1 MALQFYNTLN
11 RKKEIFHPIEEGKVG
26 LYTCGPTVYDYAHIG
41 NFRTFMFE
49 DLLKR
54 WLLHLGF
61 DVNHVMNIT
70 DVDDKTI
77 KKSQAEGVDLF
88 EITERYTDFFM
99 KDLDWLKIIP
109 ADIFPKATD
118 SIPKIIRMIKILLD
132 KGFAYREDDGS
143 VYFNIRSFPDY
154 GLLTKINM
162 VNQQSASRVSDDEY
176 DKDAPQD
183 FALWKGW
190 KEEDGD
196 VVWDAPWGRGRPG
209 WHIECSAMSSET
221 LGDHFDIHCGGVDN
235 MFPHHENEI
244 AQSQCATDEPF
255 VNVWLHSEF
264 LLVDGGKMSK
274 SLGNFYRISDLK
286 EMGFTPECIRYQLLA
301 GHYRSKIT
309 FSADKKHEGDKIVQK
324 ITDLKSRLKKRN
336 SAMFADGSYPE
347 EYSEFKER
355 MNDDLNAPRSFA
367 VFFDWMKIINS
378 KLDQNNISEQE
389 LGQGWEFIQAFDKI
403 FGLIKSDQLPEI
415 PIEIT
420 HLANQRDKARKM
432 RDWAEADSLRQ
443 ILKSKGWIVE
453 DTPNGQ
459 QIKKQS

>member
-1 MALQFYNTLN
+1 
-11 RKKEIFHPIEEGKVG
+11 
-26 LYTCGPTVYDYAHIG
+26 
-41 NFRTFMFE
+41 
-49 DLLKR
+49 
-54 WLLHLGF
+54 
-61 DVNHVMNIT
+61 
-70 DVDDKTI
+70 
-77 KKSQAEGVDLF
+77 
-88 EITERYTDFFM
+88 
-99 KDLDWLKIIP
+99 
-109 ADIFPKATD
+109 
-118 SIPKIIRMIKILLD
+118 
-132 KGFAYREDDGS
+132 
-143 VYFNIRSFPDY
+143 
-154 GLLTKINM
+154 
-162 VNQQSASRVSDDEY
+162 
-176 DKDAPQD
+176 
-183 FALWKGW
+183 
-190 KEEDGD
+190 
-196 VVWDAPWGRGRPG
+196 
-209 WHIECSAMSSET
+209 
-221 LGDHFDIHCGGVDN
+221 
-235 MFPHHENEI
+235 
-244 AQSQCATDEPF
+244 